1 MIIVQKVEIFAP
13 VFRVSFLQFT
23 SFVSPP
29 DSPVGALLRCY
40 AVVIYINHFRRV
52 ENMHSVT
59 GSWSL
64 RNISI
69 MTNPE
74 KDDIRNFCPYP
85 L

>member
-1 MIIVQKVEIFAP
+1 MMIVQKVEIFSP

-23 SFVSPP
+23 TFVSPP

-40 AVVIYINHFRRV
+40 AVVIYINHFRRAK
-52 ENMHSVT
+52 NMLSVT
-59 GSWSL
+59 GTRDL
-64 RNISI
+64 RNTGI

-74 KDDIRNFCPYP
+74 KSGILNFCPYP